1 MDAVMEIE
9 QTIEVASPEMNAIDD
24 REPIIEMERITKTYQ
39 MGSQVVHALR
49 GVNLEIKQGEF
60 VAIMGPSGSGKSTLM
75 NMIGCLDVPT
85 DGSYVL
91 NGTDVSTMTDDDQ
104 ARIRNQQIGFVF
116 QHFNLLA
123 RTSALKQVS
132 LPLMYSGISQSERS
146 AIAQKALDQ
155 VGLGDRVHH
164 RPDELSGG
172 QQQRVAIARAIATS
186 PSIILADEP
195 TGALD
200 TQTGEDILQLFKE
213 LNAGGMTIVMITH
226 DPEVGEKADRVI
238 WIRDGLIQ

>member
-1 MDAVMEIE
+1 
-9 QTIEVASPEMNAIDD
+9 
-24 REPIIEMERITKTYQ
+24 MERITKTYQ
-39 MGSQVVHALR
+39 MGSQTVHALR

-85 DGSYVL
+85 DGTYVL
-91 NGTDVSTMTDDDQ
+91 NGSDVSTMSDDEQ
-104 ARIRNQQIGFVF
+104 ATVRNQQIGFVF

-123 RTSALKQVS
+123 RTSALKQVG
-132 LPLMYSGISQSERS
+132 LPLMYSGKGKSERNT
-146 AIAQKALDQ
+146 IAQKALDQ
-155 VGLGDRVHH
+155 VGLGDRVDHK
-164 RPDELSGG
+164 PDELSGG

-200 TQTGEDILQLFKE
+200 TQTGEDILELFKN
-213 LNAGGMTIVMITH
+213 LNADGMTIVMITH